1 MADPGPPYEVL
12 WHPDAD
18 VERAAVHDPAERVA
32 IQHVRDKLQALG
44 PKLAA
49 PHSSA
54 IKGEAGAGLR
64 ELRPRAG
71 RSRWRPIYRRV
82 DPKIFVI
89 LAIAPEAQIDARGF
103 ERSIRQAKRRL
114 EGIET

>member
-18 VERAAVHDPAERVA
+18 VERAAVQDPAERVA
-32 IQHVRDKLQALG
+32 IQHARDKLEALG
-44 PKLAA
+44 PRLAT

-54 IKGEAGAGLR
+54 IKGKGGAGLR

-82 DPKIFVI
+82 KPGIFVI
-89 LAIAPEAQIDARGF
+89 LAVAPEAQIDRRGF
-103 ERSIRQAKRRL
+103 DESIRHAKKRL
-114 EGIET
+114 KGLET